1 MAVPKQLVSLYDIA
15 SHLVIN
21 LKNVTMKKLMI
32 VFCFLSL
39 FGVCSAPN
47 FSEEQKKEMN
57 EMSLYNFY
65 RGEYEKELTM
75 FVEHLGYKESRN
87 DWTIINTIN
96 CFGEWQFAHSTLKD
110 LGFGH
115 ITPEDFRNDPN
126 VFPRELQL
134 EVLKTLISVN
144 EMSLSRNVYKDVP
157 LKYEYFIGMEINGI
171 PITKAGLLAGMH
183 LGGLGGI
190 KAFLISNGKID
201 KKDAY
206 GTRVS
211 DYIKEFSI
219 YDLSRD
225 YVKILDYTN
234 DERYALDD
242 ENFIRSLGI

>member
-39 FGVCSAPN
+39 FTVCSAPN
-47 FSEEQKKEMN
+47 FSEDQKKDMI
-57 EMSLYNFY
+57 EMSLYNY
-65 RGEYEKELTM
+65 CRGEYEKELTM

-96 CFGEWQFAHSTLKD
+96 CFGEWQFSHSTLKH
-110 LGFGH
+110 LGYGH
-115 ITPEDFRNDPN
+115 ITPEAFKNDPN
-126 VFPRELQL
+126 IFPRELQL
-134 EVLKTLISVN
+134 EVLKILMSVN
-144 EMSLSRNVYKDVP
+144 EMSLSQPVYKDVP
-157 LKYEYFIGMEINGI
+157 VKYEDFIGMEINGI

-190 KAFLISNGKID
+190 KLFLLSNGRVD

-206 GTRVS
+206 GTKVS

-219 YDLSRD
+219 YHLSRD

-234 DERYALDD
+234 DERYVLDD
-242 ENFIRSLGI
+242 IEFMSSLGI